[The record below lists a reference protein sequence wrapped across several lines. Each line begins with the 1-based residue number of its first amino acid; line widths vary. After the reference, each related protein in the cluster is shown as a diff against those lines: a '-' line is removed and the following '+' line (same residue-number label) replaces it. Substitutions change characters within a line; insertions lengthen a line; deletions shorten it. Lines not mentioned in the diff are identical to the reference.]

1 MNKDLRPE
9 DFWPEAEKLLD
20 NHYKAKRKRR
30 AILWFITA
38 LTIIGASIYFISD
51 RHENNTVVS
60 EAGKQ
65 IDAQVKNNL
74 TGTNTI
80 SQDDLKIQSNESV
93 NNNTN
98 SSNSNIQTAPL
109 PTTEKQKIKN
119 EKNTHS
125 AEKLKSTKTN
135 LKSASIVG
143 SSLAISTTEN
153 SNQVSQQVVVE
164 NKSTLI
170 ETTPG
175 ESRNLLID
183 NSAIASLSA
192 PVFDGLKVNKVS
204 FQNVTTRNTQIKEPK
219 ISGGAEYRFDV
230 LAGANLMTKD
240 ISGYSDLTTEG
251 KRNAGESDVITPQ
264 LSLEVSRVTEK
275 YSIALGLNYIQ
286 YGEKVNYDPSMQTKI
301 AIDNSYWNTFT
312 TNVVDTDTNYVYG
325 FVYLSEQT
333 FQRLD
338 SNYVTQ
344 TDSLDQTVINNNIL
358 KSTGTNVISYVEMPV
373 SVSYYFGR
381 KKFRYGVSAGV
392 SAGMLVYSNG
402 YYLNNSGTDV
412 ISIRDEKL
420 FKKVI
425 FNGQVGLDFRYCL
438 SAKTHIL
445 FRPQYRMNLDSI
457 IKEGTGFNQRYS
469 SFGVSAG
476 VSVLIK

>member
-1 MNKDLRPE
+1 
-9 DFWPEAEKLLD
+9 
-20 NHYKAKRKRR
+20 
-30 AILWFITA
+30 
-38 LTIIGASIYFISD
+38 
-51 RHENNTVVS
+51 
-60 EAGKQ
+60 
-65 IDAQVKNNL
+65 
-74 TGTNTI
+74 
-80 SQDDLKIQSNESV
+80 
-93 NNNTN
+93 
-98 SSNSNIQTAPL
+98 
-109 PTTEKQKIKN
+109 
-119 EKNTHS
+119 
-125 AEKLKSTKTN
+125 
-135 LKSASIVG
+135 
-143 SSLAISTTEN
+143 
-153 SNQVSQQVVVE
+153 
-164 NKSTLI
+164 
-170 ETTPG
+170 
-175 ESRNLLID
+175 
-183 NSAIASLSA
+183 
-192 PVFDGLKVNKVS
+192 
-204 FQNVTTRNTQIKEPK
+204 
-219 ISGGAEYRFDV
+219 
-230 LAGANLMTKD
+230 
-240 ISGYSDLTTEG
+240 
-251 KRNAGESDVITPQ
+251 
-264 LSLEVSRVTEK
+264 
-275 YSIALGLNYIQ
+275 
-286 YGEKVNYDPSMQTKI
+286 MQTKI

-445 FRPQYRMNLDSI
+445 FVRNT
-457 IKEGTGFNQRYS
+457 E
-469 SFGVSAG
+469 
-476 VSVLIK
+476 